1 MSLFQKIGFSTNIFE
16 NPAEIDVLVGELSR
30 DFKNIEIEFEK
41 GLRELVDNDPEK
53 WNKKI
58 DILNEIK
65 KSKDLYYSVHAP
77 YIGIKTDIS
86 NRDELDRII
95 AVDYTQLT

>member
-1 MSLFQKIGFSTNIFE
+1 MDLFQKIGFSTNIFE

-53 WNKKI
+53 WNK
-58 DILNEIK
+58 
-65 KSKDLYYSVHAP
+65 
-77 YIGIKTDIS
+77 
-86 NRDELDRII
+86 
-95 AVDYTQLT
+95 